1 MTGFDGNLLSTGILY
16 IYYQYLKLG
25 CGGIM
30 CDICDIHQL
39 QTPFCGPKPSS
50 GIPIGGLQMPTV
62 TSRDTWSSAPEF
74 AMFIHVQTQ
83 SSTFGGASSLSFQ
96 ESHPWNPHASHP
108 SANSETFLRMVQRMR
123 ELREQDAA
131 VCFKPKEQ
139 TEKTSPS
146 KQWDKR
152 RKIHIYKV
160 CIYIYV
166 YIYIYTYIQ
175 YVCIYIYIHTIHIYI
190 YLYKKPDASFL
201 GKTSKETSETC
212 CERQNQKEMD
222 TII

>member
-1 MTGFDGNLLSTGILY
+1 
-16 IYYQYLKLG
+16 
-25 CGGIM
+25 
-30 CDICDIHQL
+30 
-39 QTPFCGPKPSS
+39 
-50 GIPIGGLQMPTV
+50 MPTV

-96 ESHPWNPHASHP
+96 ESHPWNPQASHP

-131 VCFKPKEQ
+131 VYFKPKEQ

-152 RKIHIYKV
+152 LKIHIYKV
-160 CIYIYV
+160 CVYTYIHIYSTYV
-166 YIYIYTYIQ
+166 FKYLYTYDIYIYIY
-175 YVCIYIYIHTIHIYI
+175 IYIYI
-190 YLYKKPDASFL
+190 KPDASFL

>member
-1 MTGFDGNLLSTGILY
+1 
-16 IYYQYLKLG
+16 
-25 CGGIM
+25 
-30 CDICDIHQL
+30 
-39 QTPFCGPKPSS
+39 
-50 GIPIGGLQMPTV
+50 MPTV

-96 ESHPWNPHASHP
+96 ESHPWNPQASHP

-152 RKIHIYKV
+152 LKIHIYKV
-160 CIYIYV
+160 CVYTYIHIYSTYVFKYIYILI
-166 YIYIYTYIQ
+166 YIYIY
-175 YVCIYIYIHTIHIYI
+175 IY
-190 YLYKKPDASFL
+190 KA
-201 GKTSKETSETC
+201 
-212 CERQNQKEMD
+212 
-222 TII
+222 